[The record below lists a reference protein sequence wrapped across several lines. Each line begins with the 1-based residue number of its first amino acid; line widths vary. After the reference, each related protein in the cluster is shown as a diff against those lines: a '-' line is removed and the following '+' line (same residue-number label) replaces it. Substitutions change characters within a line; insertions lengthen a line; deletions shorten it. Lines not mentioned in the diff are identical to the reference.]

1 MTQKEI
7 TTAKKKAKE
16 CLDIF
21 NIKVPMVKMANVAYS
36 KINDGWSV
44 LFIDI
49 RTKDIYSCSYYS
61 NAYNVYVRSYNTGKK
76 TSYTR
81 KEFVYD

>member
-7 TTAKKKAKE
+7 TMAKKKAKE

-21 NIKVPMVKMANVAYS
+21 NIKVPMVKMTNVVYS
-36 KINDGWSV
+36 KRNDGWSV

-49 RTKDIYSCSYYS
+49 RTKDIYSCSHYE
-61 NAYNVYVRSYNTGKK
+61 NVYYVFSRDFSTGKK
-76 TSYTR
+76 TTYTR
-81 KEFVYD
+81 KEFYND

>member
-7 TTAKKKAKE
+7 TIAKKKAKE

-21 NIKVPMVKMANVAYS
+21 NIKVPMVKMTNITYS
-36 KINDGWSV
+36 KRNDGWSV
-44 LFIDI
+44 LFIDV

-61 NAYNVYVRSYNTGKK
+61 NTYYVFSRDYNTGKK
-76 TSYTR
+76 TEYTR
-81 KEFVYD
+81 KEFDND